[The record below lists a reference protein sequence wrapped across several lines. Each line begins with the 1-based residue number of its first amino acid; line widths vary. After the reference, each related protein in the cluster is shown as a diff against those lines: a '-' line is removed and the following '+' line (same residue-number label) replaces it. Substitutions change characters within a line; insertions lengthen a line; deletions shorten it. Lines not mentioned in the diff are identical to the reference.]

1 MALSVWATAVVCFFV
16 FLAGFVDSAAGG
28 GGLISLPAYL
38 FVGLP
43 GHYALGCNKFSAACG
58 STFAALRFLKKGAL
72 EWKIALISAFFAFF
86 ASFAGTKV
94 ILLVNQEKVKLA
106 VVVIVPLMAIV
117 IMTKK
122 NIGSD
127 NYAHTLSR
135 KKAYFF
141 AALIGS
147 CIGFY
152 DGLIGPGSGTICIIL
167 YCAWMKYDLKT
178 AVGNAKILGFAANY
192 ASTIAVILSGKVI
205 YSIAVPAALC
215 GIVGNYLGA
224 GLALKKG
231 AAFIRPLMLVVL
243 GLLFAKL
250 FYDVFGHMLF

>member
-16 FLAGFVDSAAGG
+16 FLAGFVDAAAGG

-43 GHYALGCNKFSAACG
+43 VHYALSCNKFSAACG
-58 STFAALRFLKKGAL
+58 CTFAALRFLKKGVL
-72 EWKIALISAFFAFF
+72 EWKIALTSAFFAFF
-86 ASFAGTKV
+86 ASFIGTKL
-94 ILLVNQEKVKLA
+94 ILLINQEKVKLA
-106 VVVIVPLMAIV
+106 VVVIVPLMAV
-117 IMTKK
+117 IILAKK
-122 NIGSD
+122 NIGGD
-127 NYAHTLSR
+127 NYAHSLSR
-135 KKAYFF
+135 KKAYVL
-141 AALIGS
+141 AAIIGS

-167 YCAWMKYDLKT
+167 YCAWMKYDLRT
-178 AVGNAKILGFAANY
+178 SVGNAKILFLASTY
-192 ASTIAVILSGKVI
+192 ASAIAVILSGKVI

-224 GLALKKG
+224 GLALNKG

-243 GLLFAKL
+243 ALLFVKL